1 MKLVKKL
8 GYVLVTLSGIYSLFF
23 ALNFKQDSKAADFP
37 ANVAT
42 LTNGSDFRGGAIS

>member
-8 GYVLVTLSGIYSLFF
+8 GYILAVLSGVWAINF
-23 ALNFKQDSKAADFP
+23 ALNFKQNNRAADFP

-42 LTNGSDFRGGAIS
+42 LTNGSVYRGGGFS